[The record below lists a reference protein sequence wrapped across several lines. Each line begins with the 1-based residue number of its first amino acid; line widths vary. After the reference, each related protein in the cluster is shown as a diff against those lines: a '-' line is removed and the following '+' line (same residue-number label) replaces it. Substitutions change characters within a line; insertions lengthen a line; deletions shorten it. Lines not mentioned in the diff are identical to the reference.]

1 MELGKLLQEFLIW
14 QETKTNVMEM
24 FTGIVQGVG
33 EVTAITSLNTVTSVT
48 INLPN
53 VKKLDIG
60 ASVSINGVCL
70 TVVSIESNNVQF
82 DIIDETLART
92 NLGDISVGDFVNIER
107 SLKFGD
113 EIGGHILSGHIF
125 DTGIIKS
132 KAKKGDQMSL
142 SILAPLSIQKYLTE
156 KGYIAIDG
164 ISLTVGKI
172 NNGCFDL
179 HIIPETMRLTIL
191 DSKEVGDIVNIEIDS
206 NTQLIVATIERML
219 EERGVKK

>member
-1 MELGKLLQEFLIW
+1 
-14 QETKTNVMEM
+14 M

-33 EVTAITSLNTVTSVT
+33 EVITKTTHNTVTSMT
-48 INLPN
+48 IKLPN
-53 VKKLDIG
+53 VSSLAIG

-70 TVVSIESNNVQF
+70 TVVSLDSNIVQF
-82 DIIDETLART
+82 DVIDETLKRT
-92 NLGDISVGDFVNIER
+92 NLGDISVGDYVNIER

-113 EIGGHILSGHIF
+113 EVGGHVLSGHIF
-125 DTGIIKS
+125 DTGIINS

-142 SILAPLSIQKYLTE
+142 SILAPPSIQKYLTE

-164 ISLTVGKI
+164 ISLTVGEIKD
-172 NNGCFDL
+172 GCFDL

-206 NTQLIVATIERML
+206 NTQLIVETIERLL
-219 EERGVKK
+219 EERGVTK

>member
-1 MELGKLLQEFLIW
+1 MQATTIE
-14 QETKTNVMEM
+14 VMAV

-33 EVTAITSLNTVTSVT
+33 EIVGKKTVNTVTSMT
-48 INLPN
+48 ISLPN
-53 VKKLDIG
+53 VENLAIG

-70 TVVSIESNNVQF
+70 TVVSIDSNNVQF
-82 DIIDETLART
+82 DIIDETIDRT
-92 NLGDISVGDFVNIER
+92 NLGDVSVGDTVNIER

-125 DTGIIKS
+125 DTGIINS
-132 KAKKGDQMSL
+132 KNKNGDQMSL
-142 SILAPLSIQKYLTE
+142 SILAPPSVQKYLTE

-164 ISLTVGKI
+164 ISLTIGEI

-206 NTQLIVATIERML
+206 NTQLIVETIERLL
-219 EERGVKK
+219 EQRGVTE

>member
-1 MELGKLLQEFLIW
+1 MVLGKLLQEFLNW
-14 QETKTNVMEM
+14 QETKTNVMKM

-33 EVTAITSLNTVTSVT
+33 EIIAITSVNTVTSMT
-48 INLPN
+48 IGLPN
-53 VKKLDIG
+53 VEKLDIG

-142 SILAPLSIQKYLTE
+142 SILAPLSVQKYLTE

-164 ISLTVGKI
+164 ISLTVGEIK
-172 NNGCFDL
+172 NGCFEL

-206 NTQLIVATIERML
+206 NTQLIVATIERLL
-219 EERGVKK
+219 EERGVTK

>member
-1 MELGKLLQEFLIW
+1 
-14 QETKTNVMEM
+14 M

-33 EVTAITSLNTVTSVT
+33 EVITKTSHNTVTSMT
-48 INLPN
+48 IKLPN
-53 VKKLDIG
+53 VKSLAIG

-70 TVVSIESNNVQF
+70 TVVSLDSNIVQF
-82 DIIDETLART
+82 DIIDETLKRT

-113 EIGGHILSGHIF
+113 EVGGHVLSGHIF
-125 DTGIIKS
+125 DTGIINS
-132 KAKKGDQMSL
+132 KAIKGDQMSL
-142 SILAPLSIQKYLTE
+142 SILAPPSIQKYLTE

-164 ISLTVGKI
+164 ISLTVGEIKD
-172 NNGCFDL
+172 GCFDL

-206 NTQLIVATIERML
+206 NTQLIVETIERLL
-219 EERGVKK
+219 EERGVTK

>member
-1 MELGKLLQEFLIW
+1 MA
-14 QETKTNVMEM
+14 M

-33 EVTAITSLNTVTSVT
+33 EIVAKSTVNTVTSMT
-48 INLPN
+48 ISLPN
-53 VKKLDIG
+53 VENLAIG

-70 TVVSIESNNVQF
+70 TAVSIESNNVQF
-82 DIIDETLART
+82 DIIDETIDRT
-92 NLGDISVGDFVNIER
+92 NLGDVSVGDTVNIER

-113 EIGGHILSGHIF
+113 EVGGHILSGHIF
-125 DTGIIKS
+125 DTGIINS
-132 KAKKGDQMSL
+132 KNKNGDQMSL
-142 SILAPLSIQKYLTE
+142 SILAPPSVQKYLTE

-164 ISLTVGKI
+164 ISLTIGEI

-206 NTQLIVATIERML
+206 NTQLIVETIERLL
-219 EERGVKK
+219 EERGVTE

>member
-1 MELGKLLQEFLIW
+1 MA
-14 QETKTNVMEM
+14 M

-33 EVTAITSLNTVTSVT
+33 EIVAKTTVNTVTSMT
-48 INLPN
+48 ISLPN
-53 VKKLDIG
+53 VENLAIG

-70 TVVSIESNNVQF
+70 TVVSIDSNNVQF
-82 DIIDETLART
+82 DIIDETIDRT
-92 NLGDISVGDFVNIER
+92 NLGDLSVGDTVNIER

-125 DTGIIKS
+125 DTGIINS
-132 KAKKGDQMSL
+132 KNKNGDQMSL
-142 SILAPLSIQKYLTE
+142 SILAPPSVQKYLTE

-164 ISLTVGKI
+164 ISLTIGEI

-206 NTQLIVATIERML
+206 NTQLIVETIERLL
-219 EERGVKK
+219 EERGVTE

>member
-1 MELGKLLQEFLIW
+1 
-14 QETKTNVMEM
+14 M

-33 EVTAITSLNTVTSVT
+33 EVITKTSHNTVTSMT
-48 INLPN
+48 IKLPN
-53 VKKLDIG
+53 VKSLAIG

-70 TVVSIESNNVQF
+70 TVVSLDSNIVQF
-82 DIIDETLART
+82 DIIDETLKRT

-113 EIGGHILSGHIF
+113 EVGGHVLSGHIF
-125 DTGIIKS
+125 DTGIINS

-142 SILAPLSIQKYLTE
+142 SILAPPSIQKYLTE

-164 ISLTVGKI
+164 ISLTVGEIKD
-172 NNGCFDL
+172 GCFDL

-206 NTQLIVATIERML
+206 NTQLIVETIERLL
-219 EERGVKK
+219 EERGVTK

>member
-1 MELGKLLQEFLIW
+1 MQATTIE
-14 QETKTNVMEM
+14 VMAM

-33 EVTAITSLNTVTSVT
+33 EIVAKTTVNTVTSMT
-48 INLPN
+48 ISLPN
-53 VKKLDIG
+53 VENLAIG

-70 TVVSIESNNVQF
+70 TVVSIDSNNVQF
-82 DIIDETLART
+82 DIIDETIDRT
-92 NLGDISVGDFVNIER
+92 NLGDLSVGDTVNIER

-113 EIGGHILSGHIF
+113 EVGGHILSGHIF
-125 DTGIIKS
+125 DTGIINSKS
-132 KAKKGDQMSL
+132 KKGDQMSL
-142 SILAPLSIQKYLTE
+142 SILAPPSVQKYLTE

-164 ISLTVGKI
+164 ISLTIGEI

-206 NTQLIVATIERML
+206 NTQLIVETIERLL
-219 EERGVKK
+219 EERGVTE

>member
-1 MELGKLLQEFLIW
+1 
-14 QETKTNVMEM
+14 M

-33 EVTAITSLNTVTSVT
+33 EIVAKTTVNTVTSMT
-48 INLPN
+48 ISLPN
-53 VKKLDIG
+53 VENLAIG

-82 DIIDETLART
+82 DVIDETIDRT
-92 NLGDISVGDFVNIER
+92 NLGDVSVGDTVNIER

-113 EIGGHILSGHIF
+113 EVGGHILSGHIF
-125 DTGIIKS
+125 DTGIINS
-132 KAKKGDQMSL
+132 KTKKGDQMSL
-142 SILAPLSIQKYLTE
+142 SVLAPPSVQKYLTE

-164 ISLTVGKI
+164 ISLTIGKVSD
-172 NNGCFDL
+172 GCFDL

-206 NTQLIVATIERML
+206 STQLIVETIERL
-219 EERGVKK
+219 LDERGVTG

>member
-1 MELGKLLQEFLIW
+1 
-14 QETKTNVMEM
+14 M

-33 EVTAITSLNTVTSVT
+33 EIVAKSTVNTVTSMT
-48 INLPN
+48 ISLPN
-53 VKKLDIG
+53 VENLAIG

-70 TVVSIESNNVQF
+70 TAVSIESNNVQF
-82 DIIDETLART
+82 DIIDETIDRT
-92 NLGDISVGDFVNIER
+92 NLGDVSVGDTVNIER

-113 EIGGHILSGHIF
+113 EVGGHILSGHIF
-125 DTGIIKS
+125 DTGIINS
-132 KAKKGDQMSL
+132 KTKKGDQMSL
-142 SILAPLSIQKYLTE
+142 SILAPPSVQKYLTE

-164 ISLTVGKI
+164 ISLTIGEI

-206 NTQLIVATIERML
+206 NTQLIVETIERLL
-219 EERGVKK
+219 EERGVTE

>member
-1 MELGKLLQEFLIW
+1 
-14 QETKTNVMEM
+14 M

-33 EVTAITSLNTVTSVT
+33 EVITKTSHNTVTSMT
-48 INLPN
+48 IKLPN
-53 VKKLDIG
+53 VNGLAIG

-70 TVVSIESNNVQF
+70 TVVSLDSNIVQF
-82 DIIDETLART
+82 DIIDETLKRT
-92 NLGDISVGDFVNIER
+92 NLGDISAGDYVNIER

-113 EIGGHILSGHIF
+113 EVGGHVLSGHIF
-125 DTGIIKS
+125 DTGIINS

-142 SILAPLSIQKYLTE
+142 SILAPPSIQKYLTE

-164 ISLTVGKI
+164 ISLTVGEI
-172 NNGCFDL
+172 RDGCFDL

-206 NTQLIVATIERML
+206 NTQLIVETIERLL
-219 EERGVKK
+219 EERGVTK

>member
-1 MELGKLLQEFLIW
+1 MQATTIE
-14 QETKTNVMEM
+14 VMAV

-33 EVTAITSLNTVTSVT
+33 EIVGKKTVNTVTSMT
-48 INLPN
+48 ISLPN
-53 VKKLDIG
+53 VENLAIG

-70 TVVSIESNNVQF
+70 TVVSIDSNNVQF
-82 DIIDETLART
+82 DIIDETIDRT
-92 NLGDISVGDFVNIER
+92 NLGDLSVGDAVNIER

-125 DTGIIKS
+125 DTGIINS
-132 KAKKGDQMSL
+132 KNKNGDQMSL
-142 SILAPLSIQKYLTE
+142 SILAPPSVQKYLTE

-164 ISLTVGKI
+164 ISLTIGEI

-206 NTQLIVATIERML
+206 NTQLIVETIERLL
-219 EERGVKK
+219 EERGVTE

>member
-1 MELGKLLQEFLIW
+1 MA
-14 QETKTNVMEM
+14 M

-33 EVTAITSLNTVTSVT
+33 EIVGKKTVNTVTSMT
-48 INLPN
+48 ISLPN
-53 VKKLDIG
+53 VENLAIG

-70 TVVSIESNNVQF
+70 TVVSIDSNIVQF
-82 DIIDETLART
+82 DIIDETIDRT
-92 NLGDISVGDFVNIER
+92 NLGDVSVGDTVNIER

-125 DTGIIKS
+125 DTGIINS
-132 KAKKGDQMSL
+132 KNKNGDQMSL
-142 SILAPLSIQKYLTE
+142 SILAPPSVQKYLTE

-164 ISLTVGKI
+164 ISLTIGEI

-206 NTQLIVATIERML
+206 NTQLIVETIERLL
-219 EERGVKK
+219 EERGVTE

>member
-1 MELGKLLQEFLIW
+1 
-14 QETKTNVMEM
+14 M

-33 EVTAITSLNTVTSVT
+33 EVITKTSHNTVTSMT
-48 INLPN
+48 IKLPN
-53 VKKLDIG
+53 FNGLAIG

-70 TVVSIESNNVQF
+70 TVVSLDSNIVQF
-82 DIIDETLART
+82 DIIDETLKRT
-92 NLGDISVGDFVNIER
+92 NLGDISVGDYVNIER

-113 EIGGHILSGHIF
+113 EVGGHVLSGHIF
-125 DTGIIKS
+125 DTGIINS

-142 SILAPLSIQKYLTE
+142 SILAPPSIQKYLTE

-164 ISLTVGKI
+164 ISLTVGEIKD
-172 NNGCFDL
+172 GCFDL

-206 NTQLIVATIERML
+206 NTQLIVETIERLL
-219 EERGVKK
+219 EERGVTK

>member
-1 MELGKLLQEFLIW
+1 
-14 QETKTNVMEM
+14 M

-33 EVTAITSLNTVTSVT
+33 EVITKTSHNTVTSMT
-48 INLPN
+48 IKLPN
-53 VKKLDIG
+53 VKSLAIG

-70 TVVSIESNNVQF
+70 TVVSLDSNIVQF
-82 DIIDETLART
+82 DIIDETLNRT

-113 EIGGHILSGHIF
+113 EVGGHVLSGHIF
-125 DTGIIKS
+125 DTGIINS

-142 SILAPLSIQKYLTE
+142 SILAPPSIQKYLTE

-164 ISLTVGKI
+164 ISLTVGEIKD
-172 NNGCFDL
+172 GCFDL

-206 NTQLIVATIERML
+206 NTQLIVETIERLL
-219 EERGVKK
+219 EERGVTK

>member
-1 MELGKLLQEFLIW
+1 
-14 QETKTNVMEM
+14 M

-33 EVTAITSLNTVTSVT
+33 EVITKTSHNTVTSMT
-48 INLPN
+48 IKLPN
-53 VKKLDIG
+53 VKSLAIG

-70 TVVSIESNNVQF
+70 TVVSLDSNIVQF
-82 DIIDETLART
+82 DIIDETLKRT
-92 NLGDISVGDFVNIER
+92 NLGDISVGDHVNIER

-113 EIGGHILSGHIF
+113 EVGGHVLSGHIF
-125 DTGIIKS
+125 DTGIINS

-142 SILAPLSIQKYLTE
+142 SILAPPSIQKYLTE

-164 ISLTVGKI
+164 ISLTVGEIKD
-172 NNGCFDL
+172 GCFDL

-206 NTQLIVATIERML
+206 NTQLIVETIERLL
-219 EERGVKK
+219 EERGVTK

>member
-1 MELGKLLQEFLIW
+1 MSLQATTIE
-14 QETKTNVMEM
+14 VMAM

-33 EVTAITSLNTVTSVT
+33 EIVGKKTVNTVTSMT
-48 INLPN
+48 ISLPN
-53 VKKLDIG
+53 VENLAIG

-70 TVVSIESNNVQF
+70 TVVSIDSNNVQF
-82 DIIDETLART
+82 DIIDETIDRT
-92 NLGDISVGDFVNIER
+92 NLGDVSVGDTVNIER

-125 DTGIIKS
+125 DTGIINS
-132 KAKKGDQMSL
+132 KNKNGDQMSL
-142 SILAPLSIQKYLTE
+142 SILAPPSVQKYLTE

-164 ISLTVGKI
+164 ISLTIGEI

-206 NTQLIVATIERML
+206 NTQLIVETIERLL
-219 EERGVKK
+219 EQRGVTE

>member
-1 MELGKLLQEFLIW
+1 
-14 QETKTNVMEM
+14 M

-33 EVTAITSLNTVTSVT
+33 EVITKTSHNTVTSMT
-48 INLPN
+48 IKLPN
-53 VKKLDIG
+53 VKSLAIG

-70 TVVSIESNNVQF
+70 TVVSLNSNIVQF
-82 DIIDETLART
+82 DIIDETLKRT

-113 EIGGHILSGHIF
+113 EVGGHVLSGHIF
-125 DTGIIKS
+125 DTGIINS

-142 SILAPLSIQKYLTE
+142 SILAPPSIQKYLTE

-164 ISLTVGKI
+164 ISLTVGEIKD
-172 NNGCFDL
+172 GCFDL

-206 NTQLIVATIERML
+206 NTQLIVETIERLL
-219 EERGVKK
+219 EERGVTK

>member
-1 MELGKLLQEFLIW
+1 
-14 QETKTNVMEM
+14 M

-33 EVTAITSLNTVTSVT
+33 EVITKTSHNTVTSMT
-48 INLPN
+48 IKLPN
-53 VKKLDIG
+53 VKNLAIG

-70 TVVSIESNNVQF
+70 TVVSLDSNVVQF
-82 DIIDETLART
+82 DIIDETLKRT
-92 NLGDISVGDFVNIER
+92 NLGDISVGDHVNIER

-113 EIGGHILSGHIF
+113 EVGGHVLSGHIF
-125 DTGIIKS
+125 DTGIINS

-164 ISLTVGKI
+164 ISLTVGEIKD
-172 NNGCFDL
+172 GCFDL

-206 NTQLIVATIERML
+206 NTQLIVETIERLL
-219 EERGVKK
+219 EERGVTK